1 MDSKQKAI
9 IRIIDNAIHDNKES
23 VRAYSRKLAW
33 LYKEEGDEKFSD
45 IILAQ
50 IGDKEFHPAVMDE
63 TSVPEKPQVLSKD
76 EFEDILLGTNERELN
91 SIESLIK
98 IFSSPIA
105 KRKGVMISKEDCELW
120 IEELKELNNKI
131 NNGNEK
137 D

>member
-23 VRAYSRKLAW
+23 VKAYSRKLAW

-50 IGDKEFHPAVMDE
+50 IGDKEFHPAVMDD
-63 TSVPEKPQVLSKD
+63 TTIPEKPQVLSKD
-76 EFEDILLGTNERELN
+76 EFENILLGTNERELN
-91 SIESLIK
+91 PIESLIK

-105 KRKGVMISKEDCELW
+105 KRKGVMISKEDCGLW
-120 IEELKELNNKI
+120 IDILKEF
-131 NNGNEK
+131 NGKN
-137 D
+137 